1 VEIMVDWI
9 FNCQSYLEVRKV
21 KLVVIEFKEYTLIW
35 WDQNVIDRRRNGE
48 MPIMLWVEM
57 KVMMRRRFV
66 SKITKSASGF

>member
-1 VEIMVDWI
+1 VEKMVDWI

>member
-1 VEIMVDWI
+1 
-9 FNCQSYLEVRKV
+9 LEVRKV

-35 WDQNVIDRRRNGE
+35 WDQNVIGRRNGE

>member
-1 VEIMVDWI
+1 MEIMVDWI

>member
-1 VEIMVDWI
+1 
-9 FNCQSYLEVRKV
+9 V

>member
-1 VEIMVDWI
+1 MVDWI

>member
-1 VEIMVDWI
+1 MVDWI

-21 KLVVIEFKEYTLIW
+21 KLVVIEFKECTLIW

>member
-1 VEIMVDWI
+1 MVDWI

-35 WDQNVIDRRRNGE
+35 WDQNVIGRRNGE

>member
-66 SKITKSASGF
+66 SKITKFASGF

>member
-1 VEIMVDWI
+1 
-9 FNCQSYLEVRKV
+9 V

-35 WDQNVIDRRRNGE
+35 WDQNVIGRRNGE

>member
-1 VEIMVDWI
+1 MEKMVDWI